1 VEGDFGADD
10 GDGGAVLDV
19 SVERRLVLLVQMGV
33 GWHTQ
38 LPLGE

>member
-10 GDGGAVLDV
+10 GDSGAVLDV
-19 SVERRLVLLVQMGV
+19 SVKRIISIVCVDGA

-38 LPLGE
+38 LPLGG